1 MANFIVD
8 TYGQVLTIATGID
21 LTGQSA
27 LSLEVRKPGGSTQ
40 SITTGVGVL
49 GAATDGNL
57 TYTVTLAADV
67 WDEDGVYMVTPKVT
81 FAAGLHEGGL
91 AATVTIRR
99 ENQYS

>member
-21 LTGQSA
+21 LTNQTA
-27 LSLEVRKPGGSTQ
+27 TVLEVRKPSGSTQ
-40 SITTGVGVL
+40 TVTSGVAVL
-49 GAATDGNL
+49 APATDGNL
-57 TYTVTLAADV
+57 TYTVASGADL

>member
-21 LTGQSA
+21 LTNQTA
-27 LSLEVRKPGGSTQ
+27 TTLEVRKPSGSTQ
-40 SITTGVGVL
+40 SVTTGVGVL
-49 GAATDGNL
+49 GDPANGNL
-57 TYTVTLAADV
+57 TYTVTSGAEV
-67 WDEDGVYMVTPKVT
+67 WDEDGTYMITPKIT

-91 AATVTIRR
+91 AATVLIRR

>member
-21 LTGQSA
+21 LTNQTG
-27 LSLEVRKPGGSTQ
+27 LSLEVRKPSGSTQ
-40 SITTGVGVL
+40 SISTGVGVL
-49 GAATDGNL
+49 GAASDGNL
-57 TYTVTLAADV
+57 TYTVTQVADV
-67 WDEDGVYMVTPKVT
+67 WDEDGVYMVTPKAT
-81 FAAGLHEGGL
+81 FGAGLHEGGL